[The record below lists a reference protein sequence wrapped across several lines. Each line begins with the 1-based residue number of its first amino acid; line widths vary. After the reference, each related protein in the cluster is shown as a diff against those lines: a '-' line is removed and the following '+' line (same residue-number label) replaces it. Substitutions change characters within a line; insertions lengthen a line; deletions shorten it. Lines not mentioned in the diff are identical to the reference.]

1 MTTAT
6 APATLEERVDGWVQD
21 LCDALEL
28 NYKHDSIRMHEASLR
43 DEMHYSA
50 YHEEALAKIK
60 EGKGDLNKYKAYKG
74 RKYWKI
80 VMQENRRHEDV
91 YTDSSVH
98 AFIDRKTGEVYMPA
112 GYNKPTTTG
121 KYPVRWDLRIIKDRE
136 YILNPINCTWSGG
149 YLYDRSTLPTKY
161 V

>member
-28 NYKHDSIRMHEASLR
+28 NYKHDSIRSHEASLR
-43 DEMHYSA
+43 DEMHYST

-136 YILNPINCTWSGG
+136 YILNPVNCTWSGG

>member
-6 APATLEERVDGWVQD
+6 ARATLEERVEGWVQD

-28 NYKHDSIRMHEASLR
+28 NYKHHSIGMHEASLR
-43 DEMHYSA
+43 DDMHYSR
-50 YHEEALAKIK
+50 YHEEQLYKIK
-60 EGKGDLNKYKAYKG
+60 EGTANLNKYKAYKG

-80 VMQENRRHEDV
+80 VMQENRRHEEG

-98 AFIDRKTGEVYMPA
+98 AFIDRKTGEIYMPA
-112 GYNKPTTTG
+112 GYDKPNRLG
-121 KYPVRWDLRIIKDRE
+121 KFPVRFDLRIIKDRE
-136 YILNPINCTWSGG
+136 YVLNPTKCSWSGG

-161 V
+161 I